1 MSLDTQEAYL
11 LVGSS
16 AAAQPPL
23 IFTGA
28 NDSNGRVVRVDRAAS
43 FGLDLALERKVSFW
57 SERQVMAGVVRSRT
71 AASWQ
76 RNSQKGPVPQ
86 RRLRGSPDAR
96 FGSLG

>member
-57 SERQVMAGVVRSRT
+57 SERQVMAGSRYWKPHPH
-71 AASWQ
+71 SC
-76 RNSQKGPVPQ
+76 R
-86 RRLRGSPDAR
+86 
-96 FGSLG
+96 

>member
-57 SERQVMAGVVRSRT
+57 SERRVMAVGLNRSR
-71 AASWQ
+71 
-76 RNSQKGPVPQ
+76 G
-86 RRLRGSPDAR
+86 RGVLNRS
-96 FGSLG
+96 